1 MKVRC
6 KACGQVSKI
15 GRGAERALCPACG
28 EQLLAS
34 AEHLGTQAP
43 MPSGQGPNTGKGQL
57 PTQHSV
63 TRNVGCLIM
72 GILLLGASV
81 VIAGITGGDEQA
93 AWVFAIV
100 VVIALIPLG
109 VWFERKTIR
118 RRQK

>member
-15 GRGAERALCPACG
+15 SRGAKRALCPACG

-43 MPSGQGPNTGKGQL
+43 IPSGQGPNTGKGQL
-57 PTQHSV
+57 V
-63 TRNVGCLIM
+63 THDTVARNVGCLIM
-72 GILLLGASV
+72 GIFLVGVSV
-81 VIAGITGGDEQA
+81 IIAGITGGDGA
-93 AWVFAIV
+93 DYWVFVIV
-100 VVIALIPLG
+100 AVIALIPLG